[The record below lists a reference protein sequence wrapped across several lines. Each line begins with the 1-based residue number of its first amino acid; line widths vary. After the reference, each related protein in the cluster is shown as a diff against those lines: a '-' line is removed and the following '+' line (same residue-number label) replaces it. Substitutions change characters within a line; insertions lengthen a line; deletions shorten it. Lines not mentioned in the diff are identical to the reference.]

1 MPGITT
7 GVIGSWALDV
17 PTTDS
22 LAWHT
27 YRYARLLEGEPAV
40 LDPSVQVQ
48 ARALS
53 YPFTALGFAYAER
66 GDAARALANLE
77 RANQLANDPAV
88 KAAYDQLRAQQ
99 IQLPGDT
106 SHAER

>member
-1 MPGITT
+1 M
-7 GVIGSWALDV
+7 
-17 PTTDS
+17 TDS

-27 YRYARLLEGEPAV
+27 YRYDRLLEGEPAV

-66 GDAARALANLE
+66 GDAQRALANLE

-88 KAAYDQLRAQQ
+88 KSAYDQVRARLFQMQ
-99 IQLPGDT
+99 GDT
-106 SHAER
+106 SRASSVER